1 MATVSTFKVDARGS
15 GGPKRLP
22 YMVQTT
28 IDFGHADLDALSAGD
43 IVEAITV
50 PADTC
55 ILFAGAEMIESVQ
68 SAADGNTV
76 NLGITGTDV
85 DAYVAAIDIDDDA
98 SNLSSGIG
106 YLTAAATAAD
116 PILLGSADTID
127 LELQATSTAPN
138 TGQIRIFAIL
148 MDVSPIGNESTV
160 HFAADG
166 AAEVDRDL
174 LA

>member
-1 MATVSTFKVDARGS
+1 MATISTFKVDARGM
-15 GGPKRLP
+15 GNPGRKP

-43 IVEAITV
+43 IVEAISV
-50 PADTC
+50 PANTMV
-55 ILFAGAEMIESVQ
+55 LTAGAEMIESVQ
-68 SAADGNTV
+68 SGADGNTV
-76 NLGITGTDV
+76 NLGFTASGTAIGGTAVTG
-85 DAYVAAIDIDDDA
+85 YVSAVGQIPP
-98 SNLSSGIG
+98 
-106 YLTAAATAAD
+106 AATAGD
-116 PILLGSADTID
+116 PVIVTTAADTID

-148 MDVSPIGNESTV
+148 MDIDAIGNQSTV

-166 AAEVDRDL
+166 ANEVTRDY

>member
-1 MATVSTFKVDARGS
+1 MATISTFKVDARGVGNPS
-15 GGPKRLP
+15 RKP

-43 IVEAITV
+43 IVEAITIPTNTMV
-50 PADTC
+50 LT
-55 ILFAGAEMIESVQ
+55 AGAEMIESVQ
-68 SAADGNTV
+68 SGADGNTV
-76 NLGITGTDV
+76 NLGITDV
-85 DAYVAAIDIDDDA
+85 DQYIAGADIDDDSA
-98 SNLSSGIG
+98 ILSSGVG
-106 YLTAAATAAD
+106 YLTPAAEAGVPFFVGAT
-116 PILLGSADTID
+116 SDTLD

-148 MDVSPIGNESTV
+148 MDIDAMGNQSTV

-166 AAEVDRDL
+166 ANEVDRDL

>member
-1 MATVSTFKVDARGS
+1 MATISTFKVSARGV
-15 GGPKRLP
+15 GNRGRQP

-28 IDFGHADLDALSAGD
+28 IDFGHADLDALTAGD
-43 IVEAITV
+43 IVEAIEV
-50 PADTC
+50 PANTMV
-55 ILFAGAEMIESVQ
+55 LKAGAEMIESVQ
-68 SAADGNTV
+68 SGADGNTV
-76 NLGITGTDV
+76 NLGITDV
-85 DAYVAAIDIDDDA
+85 DQYIAGADIDDDSA
-98 SNLSSGIG
+98 ILSSGIG
-106 YLTAAATAAD
+106 YLTPATEAGVPFFVGATA
-116 PILLGSADTID
+116 DTLD

-148 MDVSPIGNESTV
+148 MDVSPIGDESTV

>member
-1 MATVSTFKVDARGS
+1 MATISTFKVDARGM
-15 GGPKRLP
+15 GNPGRKP

-43 IVEAITV
+43 IVEAISV
-50 PADTC
+50 PANTMV
-55 ILFAGAEMIESVQ
+55 LTAGAEMIESVQ
-68 SAADGNTV
+68 SGADGNTV
-76 NLGITGTDV
+76 NLGITDV
-85 DAYVAAIDIDDDA
+85 DQYIAGADIDDDSA
-98 SNLSSGIG
+98 ILSSGVG
-106 YLTAAATAAD
+106 YLTPAAEAGVPFFVGATA
-116 PILLGSADTID
+116 DTLD

-148 MDVSPIGNESTV
+148 MDIDAIGNQSTV

-166 AAEVDRDL
+166 ADEVDRDL

>member
-15 GGPKRLP
+15 GGPKKLP

-43 IVEAITV
+43 IVEAITI
-50 PADTC
+50 PTDTC

-98 SNLSSGIG
+98 SNLSSGVG
-106 YLTAAATAAD
+106 YLTAAATAAN
-116 PILLGSADTID
+116 PIILGSADTID
-127 LELQATSTAPN
+127 LELQATSTAP
-138 TGQIRIFAIL
+138 TEGKIRIFAVL
-148 MDVSPIGNESTV
+148 LDVDGMGIESTGGV
-160 HFAADG
+160 AALA
-166 AAEVDRDL
+166 AAEADRDL

>member
-1 MATVSTFKVDARGS
+1 MATISTFKVDARGVGNPS
-15 GGPKRLP
+15 RKP

-43 IVEAITV
+43 IVEAITIPTNTMV
-50 PADTC
+50 LT
-55 ILFAGAEMIESVQ
+55 AGAEMIESVQ
-68 SAADGNTV
+68 SGADGNTV
-76 NLGITGTDV
+76 NLGITDV
-85 DAYVAAIDIDDDA
+85 DQYVAGADIDDDSA
-98 SNLSSGIG
+98 ILSSGVG
-106 YLTAAATAAD
+106 YLTPAAEAGVPFFVGAT
-116 PILLGSADTID
+116 SDTLD

-148 MDVSPIGNESTV
+148 MDIDAMGNQSTV

-166 AAEVDRDL
+166 ANEVDRDL

>member
-1 MATVSTFKVDARGS
+1 MATISTFKVDARGVGNPS
-15 GGPKRLP
+15 RKP

-50 PADTC
+50 PANTMV
-55 ILFAGAEMIESVQ
+55 LTAGAEMIESVQ
-68 SAADGNTV
+68 SGADGNTV
-76 NLGITGTDV
+76 NLGITDV
-85 DAYVAAIDIDDDA
+85 DQYVAAVDIDDDA
-98 SNLSSGIG
+98 SNLSSGLG
-106 YLTAAATAAD
+106 YLTPSAEAGV
-116 PILLGSADTID
+116 PFFVGSSADTID

-148 MDVSPIGNESTV
+148 MDIDAMGNQSTV

-166 AAEVDRDL
+166 ANEATRDY

>member
-1 MATVSTFKVDARGS
+1 MATISTFKVDARGVGNPS
-15 GGPKRLP
+15 RKP

-43 IVEAITV
+43 IVEAITI
-50 PADTC
+50 PTDTC

-76 NLGITGTDV
+76 NLGVTDV
-85 DAYVAAIDIDDDA
+85 DQYIAGADIDDDSA
-98 SNLSSGIG
+98 ILSSGVG
-106 YLTAAATAAD
+106 YLTPAAEAGVPFFVGATT
-116 PILLGSADTID
+116 DTLD

>member
-1 MATVSTFKVDARGS
+1 MATISTFKVDARGVGNPS
-15 GGPKRLP
+15 RKP

-50 PADTC
+50 PANTMV
-55 ILFAGAEMIESVQ
+55 LTAGAEMIESVQ

-76 NLGITGTDV
+76 NLGITDV
-85 DAYVAAIDIDDDA
+85 DQYVAAVDIDDDA
-98 SNLSSGIG
+98 SNLSSGLG
-106 YLTAAATAAD
+106 YLTPSAEAGV
-116 PILLGSADTID
+116 PFFVGSSADTID

-148 MDVSPIGNESTV
+148 MDIDAMGNQSTV

-166 AAEVDRDL
+166 ANEVDRDL